1 MWLLADNAG
10 RVLTR
15 EEIFSALR
23 GIKYD
28 GQDRSI
34 DVRVSRIR
42 PKIGD
47 DPNPS
52 APHQDGSQQR
62 LPVRQGRMITMRRA
76 LADSTFLRVYAALLL
91 ALVLTFGL
99 AMLGYLIVDQVRREH
114 YRESM
119 AEAPMALLATL
130 AAEVDP
136 VRRES
141 WLADQSERLDMGL
154 TLHEADE
161 PDFNYFQRAR
171 LEEDRPLVARD
182 GEGDWHLWRR
192 LPGES
197 VLLEARLRHLSE
209 QQLRGLV
216 GSLRVWL
223 EGKYS
228 PESPLQS
235 LIDRQAL
242 PVSLS
247 LTPPTVLDDEQLERL
262 EKGAVVM
269 HLLAEQGT
277 VSAFARL
284 KPMTAQSG
292 TRWIRV
298 GPLHAFDPMPL
309 VLTLGLVLVALML
322 LAGAIYLIVRS
333 VEARMARLEKAATR
347 IAGGYLDTRVKVDS
361 SDFMGRLGMAFNGM
375 AAQVQSLLR
384 AQQEMIR
391 AVSHEL
397 RTPVARI
404 RFAVQMVDDMT
415 EQEGVRRQ
423 LKGIDSD
430 IEELDQLIDEIL
442 TYAKLGSDN
451 ASGVRLDAE
460 PVECRDLAARV
471 VEALDSLH
479 PKIAL
484 AITPGEEIEVVA
496 EPRYLQRALQNLVAN
511 ACRHAESRVLIS
523 VSHDARA
530 VRLDVEDDGP
540 GVPEGERMEVFK
552 PFARLDD
559 SRARRSGGYG
569 LGLSIVQKIMLW
581 HGGSVV
587 VDDSQALGGARF
599 SLLLPGTVSPSRIVN

>member
-1 MWLLADNAG
+1 
-10 RVLTR
+10 
-15 EEIFSALR
+15 
-23 GIKYD
+23 
-28 GQDRSI
+28 
-34 DVRVSRIR
+34 
-42 PKIGD
+42 
-47 DPNPS
+47 
-52 APHQDGSQQR
+52 
-62 LPVRQGRMITMRRA
+62 MIAMRRA

-99 AMLGYLIVDQVRREH
+99 AMLGYLIVDQVRREY

-119 AEAPMALLATL
+119 AEAPMALLSTL
-130 AAEVDP
+130 VAEVDP
-136 VRRES
+136 AKRES
-141 WLADQSERLDMGL
+141 WLADQSKRLGMQL
-154 TLHEADE
+154 TLRALDE

-171 LEEDRPLVARD
+171 LEEARPLVSRD
-182 GEGDWHLWRR
+182 GDGNWHLWRR
-192 LPGES
+192 LSNEPL
-197 VLLEARLRHLSE
+197 LLEARLSSLSE

-228 PESPLQS
+228 PELPLQS

-247 LTPPTVLDDEQLERL
+247 LTPPTVLDEEQLERL
-262 EKGAVVM
+262 ADGDVVM
-269 HLLAEQGT
+269 HLLPERGT

-284 KPMTAQSG
+284 KPMTDNSG

-298 GPLHAFDPMPL
+298 GPLYAFDPMPL
-309 VLTLGLVLVALML
+309 VLTLGLVLVALTL

-375 AAQVQSLLR
+375 AAQVQSLIR

-451 ASGVRLDAE
+451 ASGVRLEAE
-460 PVECRDLAARV
+460 TVECRDLAGRV

-479 PKIAL
+479 PHIEL
-484 AITPGEEIEVVA
+484 AIAPGEEIEVVA

-511 ACRHAESRVLIS
+511 ACRHAESRVLITLS
-523 VSHDARA
+523 RDARA

-540 GVPEGERMEVFK
+540 GVPEHERTEVFK

-559 SRARRSGGYG
+559 SRTRRSGGYG

-587 VDDSQALGGARF
+587 VDDSQILGGARF
-599 SLLLPGTVSPSRIVN
+599 SLLLPGTASPSRIGN